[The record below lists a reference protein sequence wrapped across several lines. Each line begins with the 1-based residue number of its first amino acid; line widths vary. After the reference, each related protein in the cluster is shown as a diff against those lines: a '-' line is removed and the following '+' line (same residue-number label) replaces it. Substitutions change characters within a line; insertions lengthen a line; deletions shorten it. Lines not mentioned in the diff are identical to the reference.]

1 MNQIE
6 REQTAA
12 TTRNHSFPESEGIV
26 GDAEIEKGFTHNEDE
41 ASHQQRVTNDFS
53 QMKVCYEQC

>member
-12 TTRNHSFPESEGIV
+12 TTRNHSFTESEGIV
-26 GDAEIEKGFTHNEDE
+26 GNAEIEEGLAFKHNEDE
-41 ASHQQRVTNDFS
+41 ANLQ
-53 QMKVCYEQC
+53 